1 METLTQPPLRTTERM
16 QQTLAALARLL
27 DQTMNDIQVLD
38 AEFQE
43 RVLKA
48 AMEAEASIEQQS
60 AERLK
65 SAVEEAERNTRAR
78 LTEEIEERLKE
89 QMASE
94 QADREELLAE
104 RTRLSDEVER
114 RRQAMRDSEAEL
126 ERLKAECKR
135 ANDMLR
141 QTIEE
146 HSQAQALTEEAAAI
160 ALERQLAKGV
170 DRARAEAANKWTAE
184 RASLIAQRD
193 RAFQQL
199 AELDSDHQQERTRL
213 REELEQAT
221 SAKSS
226 VEVSTPKGDD
236 SVKREVIHS
245 EITRVEDLIQSSSRV
260 IEDPS
265 TELSLVIRK
274 NAERAELESYLRGLR
289 FILAK

>member
-1 METLTQPPLRTTERM
+1 M

-38 AEFQE
+38 AECQE

-48 AMEAEASIEQQS
+48 AMEAEASIEQQT
-60 AERLK
+60 AQRLK

-89 QMASE
+89 QMVSE
-94 QADREELLAE
+94 HADREQAE
-104 RTRLSDEVER
+104 RTRFNEEAER
-114 RRQAMRDSEAEL
+114 LRRAVRDSEGEQ

-160 ALERQLAKGV
+160 ALERQIAKAV
-170 DRARAEAANKWTAE
+170 DRARADAANKWTAE
-184 RASLIAQRD
+184 RAGLIAQRD
-193 RAFQQL
+193 RAFQSL
-199 AELDSDHQQERTRL
+199 AELDSDHQQERARL
-213 REELEQAT
+213 RGELEQAT
-221 SAKSS
+221 SEKSS
-226 VEVSTPKGDD
+226 VEASASKGDES
-236 SVKREVIHS
+236 SVKREVIYS
-245 EITRVEDLIQSSSRV
+245 EITRVEELIQSSSRV